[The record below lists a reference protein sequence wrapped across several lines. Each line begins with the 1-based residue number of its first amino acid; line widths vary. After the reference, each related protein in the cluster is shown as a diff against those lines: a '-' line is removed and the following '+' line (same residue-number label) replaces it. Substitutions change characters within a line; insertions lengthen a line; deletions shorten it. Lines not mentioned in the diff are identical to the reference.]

1 MPSEVQMLFGGG
13 FSFANFTADV
23 FTVFMFVVW
32 FWLLM
37 TVASDLFRRSD
48 MSGLTKLVWV
58 ILLIVLPYLGIFAY
72 LLTQGRGMGERNEE
86 RTRRAREELRQLAGV
101 SIADEIEKLERLKK
115 TGTISDQEYTRL
127 RAKVMQ

>member
-1 MPSEVQMLFGGG
+1 MLFGGG

>member
-37 TVASDLFRRSD
+37 TVAGDLFRRSD
-48 MSGLTKLVWV
+48 MSGLAKLVWV
-58 ILLIVLPYLGIFAY
+58 VLLIVLPYLGIFAY